1 MASFL
6 ILEIHIPHKNCR
18 TLARLILVATF
29 CTLGLSIGQV
39 FVIFLPGSVGF
50 VLKKLH
56 ESWKGNLNFLK
67 IFTSKVDCELTDLN
81 ATFKDNGELSLS
93 LRRVVMHHVSFLL
106 LASISWWPK
115 TLLLLVTE
123 MVILAESFVKKLTKE
138 SIISSTV
145 SWLKHFSSKSI
156 LRKIRNKASSGSWYE
171 NTRHEFCIF
180 RFQKKQT
187 YE

>member
-1 MASFL
+1 MSSDTFSKLGGSHFGASS
-6 ILEIHIPHKNCR
+6 
-18 TLARLILVATF
+18 
-29 CTLGLSIGQV
+29 LSINRARTP
-39 FVIFLPGSVGF
+39 FS
-50 VLKKLH
+50 VLKHYALVTHYSVCNGKLFNT
-56 ESWKGNLNFLK
+56 GNSH
-67 IFTSKVDCELTDLN
+67 TSQKLPDIGPINPCSDILYSRIKHWSSVCNLPSRIDLN

-106 LASISWWPK
+106 LASIS
-115 TLLLLVTE
+115 
-123 MVILAESFVKKLTKE
+123 KE